1 MSILGHGLF
10 EKIHLFGQH
19 VCNLNAFTGNF
30 SSHSLQGNLCCLPH
44 RLYWII
50 PPVNVNKCFILRLKS
65 NWMYS
70 GRRSSKIVLQCSRD
84 KKTPNYSLMFINWLC
99 SFCLH
104 LNKVCQNGIIT
115 TTVNWK
121 VKLEIKVRLCS

>member
-1 MSILGHGLF
+1 
-10 EKIHLFGQH
+10 
-19 VCNLNAFTGNF
+19 LNAFTGNF

-104 LNKVCQNGIIT
+104 LNKVCQNGIQIYHWET
-115 TTVNWK
+115 RKKCKCIVIW
-121 VKLEIKVRLCS
+121 RLMNVFESNRFK